1 MTNIK
6 IERLTFG
13 YDQLGTLLFNDA
25 KLTISADWTPTTET
39 LIMSSSLSTRTCP
52 AMYPGRFP
60 IGNQPITASNAKDTN
75 AKEGNIRKFFFD
87 YKTQYRAESPCSNN
101 P

>member
-1 MTNIK
+1 MPDTKKEFNLSEACIRRMTHC
-6 IERLTFG
+6 
-13 YDQLGTLLFNDA
+13 LFV
-25 KLTISADWTPTTET
+25 TCISRHRRD
-39 LIMSSSLSTRTCP
+39 
-52 AMYPGRFP
+52 GRYLRSMFCRS
-60 IGNQPITASNAKDTN
+60 ICGNQYSNQSHKDTASNAKDTN